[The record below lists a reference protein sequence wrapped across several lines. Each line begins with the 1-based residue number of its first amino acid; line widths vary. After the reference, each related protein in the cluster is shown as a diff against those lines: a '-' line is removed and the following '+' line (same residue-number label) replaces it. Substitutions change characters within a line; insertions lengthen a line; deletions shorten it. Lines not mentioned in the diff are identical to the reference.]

1 MVSNCRI
8 SPHFPEKPC
17 NMKPL
22 ISQPNPAQ
30 SDMFRPRLLDI
41 IDPSHPLVKL
51 ANAVDW
57 QVFEKNLKPFFSGT
71 GRQAKPVRLMIGL
84 QYLKFAFD
92 HSDESVLASWV
103 ENPDWQYFCGG
114 VFFEHA
120 APIDSSSMTHWRA
133 YLKEAGVEEML
144 AETIRT
150 GLRGGFIKPSAL
162 ERVNVDTT
170 VQEKNIRF
178 PTDARL
184 LDRSRER
191 LVKRARA
198 QGIVLR
204 QTYSRVGKRALRQ
217 QSGYAHAKQFNRAR
231 REEKKLRTYLGRVVR
246 DVERKCQ
253 GVLGKLSEEVKN
265 ARRLLAQKRTDS
277 NKLYSLH
284 EPQVECI
291 AKGKAHKRYEFGC
304 KASFVTSAKS
314 NWILGARAFHGNPY
328 DGHTL
333 AAALEQSARL
343 TGSKARQAVC
353 DLGYRGHDYAG
364 GCDVQIVKRRRRG
377 LTKALRHWWKR
388 RSAIEPVIGHVK
400 AESRMDRNRLGGEFG
415 DKLNAILSACGFN
428 LRKLLRGFA
437 HLSRFWRFFFCAGR
451 CFRLVLAPPDE
462 NLAMAA

>member
-1 MVSNCRI
+1 
-8 SPHFPEKPC
+8 
-17 NMKPL
+17 MKPL

-30 SDMFRPRLLDI
+30 PDMFRPRLLDI
-41 IDPSHPLVKL
+41 INPDHPLVKL
-51 ANAVDW
+51 ADAVDW
-57 QVFEKNLKPFFSGT
+57 GIFERDLKPFFSHT
-71 GRQAKPVRLMIGL
+71 GRQAKPVRLMVGL
-84 QYLKFAFD
+84 QYLKYAFN
-92 HSDESVLASWV
+92 HSDESAPAVWV
-103 ENPDWQYFCGG
+103 ENPYWQYFCGG
-114 VFFEHA
+114 VFFAHTP
-120 APIDSSSMTHWRA
+120 PIDSSSMTYWRA

-150 GLRGGFIKPSAL
+150 GLRGGLVKPSDL

-170 VQEKNIRF
+170 VQEKNVRF

-204 QTYSRVGKRALRQ
+204 QTYVRVGKRALRK
-217 QSGYAHAKQFNRAR
+217 QSGYAHAKQFKRAR
-231 REEKKLRTYLGRVVR
+231 REEKRLRTYLGQVVR
-246 DVERKCQ
+246 DIERKCK
-253 GVLGKLSEEVKN
+253 GVAGALSEELKK
-265 ARRLLAQKRTDS
+265 ARRLLIQKRTDS

-304 KASFVTSAKS
+304 KASFVSSAKS

-333 AAALEQSARL
+333 AAALGQSARL
-343 TGSKARQAVC
+343 TGVAARQATC

-364 GCDVQIVKRRRRG
+364 ECDVQIVKRHRKGIPKAMRR
-377 LTKALRHWWKR
+377 WWKR

-400 AESRMDRNRLGGEFG
+400 AESRMDRNRLGGRMG
-415 DKLNAILSACGFN
+415 DKLNAILAACGFN

-437 HLSRFWRFFFCAGR
+437 NLPRFWRFLRGVWR
-451 CFRLVLAPPDE
+451 RLGLVLSAPDE
-462 NLAMAA
+462 NLALAA

>member
-1 MVSNCRI
+1 
-8 SPHFPEKPC
+8 
-17 NMKPL
+17 
-22 ISQPNPAQ
+22 
-30 SDMFRPRLLDI
+30 MFRPRLRDI
-41 IDPSHPLVKL
+41 INPDHPLVKL
-51 ANAVDW
+51 ADAVDW
-57 QVFEKNLKPFFSGT
+57 RVFERNLKPFFSHT

-84 QYLKFAFD
+84 QYLKYAFN
-92 HSDESVLASWV
+92 HSDESVLAAWV
-103 ENPDWQYFCGG
+103 ENPYWQYFCGG
-114 VFFEHA
+114 VFFEHTP
-120 APIDSSSMTHWRA
+120 PIDSSSMTYWRA

-150 GLRGGFIKPSAL
+150 GLRGGLVKPSDL

-170 VQEKNIRF
+170 VQEKNVRF

-204 QTYSRVGKRALRQ
+204 QTYVRVGKRALRK
-217 QSGYAHAKQFNRAR
+217 QSGYAHARQFKRAR
-231 REEKKLRTYLGRVVR
+231 REEKRLRTYLGCVVR
-246 DVERKCQ
+246 DIERKCK
-253 GVLGKLSEEVKN
+253 GVAGALSEELKN
-265 ARRLLAQKRTDS
+265 ARRLLAQKKTDG

-304 KASFVTSAKS
+304 KASFVSSAKS

-333 AAALEQSARL
+333 AAALGQSARL
-343 TGSKARQAVC
+343 TGVAARQATC

-364 GCDVQIVKRRRRG
+364 ECDVQIVKRHRKGIPKAMRR
-377 LTKALRHWWKR
+377 WWKR

-400 AESRMDRNRLGGEFG
+400 AESRMDRNRLGGRMG
-415 DKLNAILSACGFN
+415 DKLNAILAACGFN

-437 HLSRFWRFFFCAGR
+437 HLPRFWRFLRGVWRRFG
-451 CFRLVLAPPDE
+451 LVSAAPDE
-462 NLAMAA
+462 NLALAA

>member
-1 MVSNCRI
+1 
-8 SPHFPEKPC
+8 
-17 NMKPL
+17 MKPL

-30 SDMFRPRLLDI
+30 PDMFRPRLRDI
-41 IDPSHPLVKL
+41 INPNHPLVKL
-51 ANAVDW
+51 ADAVDW
-57 QVFEKNLKPFFSGT
+57 QVFEQNLKPYFSGT
-71 GRQAKPVRLMIGL
+71 GRQAKPVRLMVGL
-84 QYLKFAFD
+84 QYLKFAFN
-92 HSDESVLASWV
+92 HSDESVLAMWV
-103 ENPDWQYFCGG
+103 ENPYWQYFCGG
-114 VFFEHA
+114 VFFEHTS
-120 APIDSSSMTHWRA
+120 PIDSSSMTHWRA

-150 GLRGGFIKPSAL
+150 GLRGGFVKPADL

-170 VQEKNIRF
+170 VQEKNVRF
-178 PTDARL
+178 PTDSRL

-204 QTYSRVGKRALRQ
+204 QTYVRVGKRALRK
-217 QSGYAHAKQFNRAR
+217 QSGYAHAKQFKRAR
-231 REEKKLRTYLGRVVR
+231 REERTLRTYLGRVVR
-246 DVERKCQ
+246 DIERKCN
-253 GVLGKLSEEVKN
+253 GAAGALSGELEK

-304 KASFVTSAKS
+304 KVGFVSSAKS
-314 NWILGARAFHGNPY
+314 NWILGAQAFHGNPY

-333 AAALEQSARL
+333 KGALEQSARL
-343 TGSKARQAVC
+343 TGVASRQATC

-364 GCDVQIVKRRRRG
+364 ECDVQIVQRRRKG
-377 LTKALRHWWKR
+377 IPKSLRYWWKR

-400 AESRMDRNRLGGEFG
+400 AESRMDCNRLGGESG
-415 DKLNAILSACGFN
+415 DKLNAILAACGFN

-437 HLSRFWRFFFCAGR
+437 HLPRFWRFLCRAWR
-451 CFRLVLAPPDE
+451 RLRPSLAPPAGV
-462 NLAMAA
+462 LAAAA

>member
-1 MVSNCRI
+1 
-8 SPHFPEKPC
+8 
-17 NMKPL
+17 MKPL
-22 ISQPNPAQ
+22 ISHPNPAQ
-30 SDMFRPRLLDI
+30 PDMFRPRLLDI
-41 IDPSHPLVKL
+41 INPGHPLVKL
-51 ANAVDW
+51 ADAVDW
-57 QVFEKNLKPFFSGT
+57 RVFEQSLKPFFSHT

-84 QYLKFAFD
+84 QYLKFAFN
-92 HSDESVLASWV
+92 HSDESVLAVWI
-103 ENPDWQYFCGG
+103 ENPYWQYFCGG
-114 VFFEHA
+114 VFFEHTP
-120 APIDSSSMTHWRA
+120 PIDSSSMTYWRA

-150 GLRGGFIKPSAL
+150 GLRGGFVKPADL
-162 ERVNVDTT
+162 QRVNVDTT
-170 VQEKNIRF
+170 VQEKNVRF

-204 QTYSRVGKRALRQ
+204 QTYIRVGKRALRK
-217 QSGYAHAKQFNRAR
+217 QSGYAHAKQFKRAR
-231 REEKKLRTYLGRVVR
+231 REEKRLRTYLGQVVR
-246 DVERKCQ
+246 DIERKCK
-253 GVLGKLSEEVKN
+253 GAAGSLSEELKK
-265 ARRLLAQKRTDS
+265 ARRLLIQKRTDS

-304 KASFVTSAKS
+304 KVGFVSSAKS
-314 NWILGARAFHGNPY
+314 NWILGAQAFHGNPY

-343 TGSKARQAVC
+343 MGVAARQAVC
-353 DLGYRGHDYAG
+353 DLGYRGHDYTG
-364 GCDVQIVKRRRRG
+364 ECDIQIVQRRRKG
-377 LTKALRHWWKR
+377 IPKSLRYWWKR

-400 AESRMDRNRLGGEFG
+400 AESRMDRNRLGGASG
-415 DKLNAILSACGFN
+415 DKLNAILAACGFN

-437 HLSRFWRFFFCAGR
+437 HLARFWRFLRRQWRHLG
-451 CFRLVLAPPDE
+451 LVVAEPEE